1 MTIVS
6 SYVSLPEGIYTSY
19 PQKSPRLTVARHR
32 GDGTSE
38 AVAGDDHVLTSWHH
52 VVFKKTAAATWF
64 ISSNCGEIS
73 SLTVKHIST
82 VNCFVLLYDILTV
95 EIISSNCGDKYHDMK
110 LLIIYIYNI

>member
-52 VVFKKTAAATWF
+52 VVFKKRLQQR
-64 ISSNCGEIS
+64 GLYH
-73 SLTVKHIST
+73 LTVA
-82 VNCFVLLYDILTV
+82 
-95 EIISSNCGDKYHDMK
+95 KYHH
-110 LLIIYIYNI
+110 